1 MNKSDIISGGTVA
14 LYHGHTLGTLFFTPE
29 GFVQM
34 SVTRHSPL
42 RGSPHVLHPGI
53 ISLTDNML
61 RDHCHVAT
69 RQDYEDMRVAVPSNF
84 KD

>member
-14 LYHGHTLGTLFFTPE
+14 LYHGHTLGTLFFTPD
-29 GFVQM
+29 GSVQM
-34 SVTRHSPL
+34 AVIRTRPL
-42 RGSPHVLHPGI
+42 RGSSYRNWQGP
-53 ISLTDNML
+53 ISLTDRML
-61 RDHCHVAT
+61 REHCHVAT

>member
-1 MNKSDIISGGTVA
+1 MNKIDIISGGTVA
-14 LYHGHTLGTLFFTPE
+14 LYHGHTLGTLFFTPG

-34 SVTRHSPL
+34 SVIRHSPL
-42 RGSPHVLHPGI
+42 RGSGQVLP
-53 ISLTDNML
+53 SPVLSMTDSML

-69 RQDYEDMRVAVPSNF
+69 RQDYEDMRVALPSNF

>member
-1 MNKSDIISGGTVA
+1 MNKIDIISGDTVA

-29 GFVQM
+29 GFLQM
-34 SVTRHSPL
+34 SIICTRPL
-42 RGSPHVLHPGI
+42 RGSSYSGVQGP
-53 ISLTDNML
+53 ISLTDRML

>member
-1 MNKSDIISGGTVA
+1 MNKRDIISGGTVA
-14 LYHGHTLGTLFFTPE
+14 LYHGHTLGTLFFTPA

-34 SVTRHSPL
+34 SITCTRPL
-42 RGSPHVLHPGI
+42 RGSSYRNLQGP
-53 ISLTDNML
+53 ISLTDRDL

>member
-14 LYHGHTLGTLFFTPE
+14 LYHGHTLGTLFFTPA

-34 SVTRHSPL
+34 SVTCHRPL
-42 RGSPHVLHPGI
+42 RGSPHVLPPGI
-53 ISLTDNML
+53 ISLTDAML

-84 KD
+84 SD

>member
-14 LYHGHTLGTLFFTPE
+14 LYHGHTLGTLFFTPD

-34 SVTRHSPL
+34 SIICTRPL
-42 RGSPHVLHPGI
+42 RGSSYRDLQGP
-53 ISLTDNML
+53 ISLTDRML
-61 RDHCHVAT
+61 RDCHVAT